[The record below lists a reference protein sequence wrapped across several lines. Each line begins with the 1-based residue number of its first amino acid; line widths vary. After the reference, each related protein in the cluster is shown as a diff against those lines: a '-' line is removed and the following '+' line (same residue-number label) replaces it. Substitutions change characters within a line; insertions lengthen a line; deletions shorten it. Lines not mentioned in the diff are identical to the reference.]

1 MFIPSLIMILALMFH
16 CQDPYSVKR
25 QRMVREQI
33 EARGVHHTP
42 TLQAMLKVPR
52 HLFVPEAIRHL
63 AYEDHPLPIGY
74 NQTISQPYIVAYM
87 TAIVEPKPNFK
98 ALEIGTGSGYQAAIL
113 AEIVDTVFTIEI
125 IGELAASAQER
136 LLEMG
141 YKNVAV
147 RHGDGYVGWPEHAP
161 FDVIIVTAGADDIPP
176 PLFRQLKEGGKM
188 VIPVGPSYS
197 VQSLLLVSKKE
208 GKMTK
213 KTLMPVRFVPFTREK
228 E

>member
-1 MFIPSLIMILALMFH
+1 MFMPSLILVMALMLH
-16 CQDPYSVKR
+16 CQDPYSAKR
-25 QRMVREQI
+25 QRMVRDQI
-33 EARGVHHTP
+33 EARGVDNP
-42 TLQAMLKVPR
+42 LTLQALSKVPR
-52 HLFVPEAIRHL
+52 HLFVPEAFRHL

-87 TAIVEPKPNFK
+87 TAVVEPKPHFK
-98 ALEIGTGSGYQAAIL
+98 ALEIGTGSGYQAAVL
-113 AEIVDTVFTIEI
+113 AEIVDSIFTIEI

-141 YKNVAV
+141 YKNIVV
-147 RHGDGYVGWPEHAP
+147 RHGDGYAGWPEHAP
-161 FDVIIVTAGADDIPP
+161 FDVIVVTAGADDIPP
-176 PLFRQLKEGGKM
+176 PLFEQLKEGGNM

-197 VQSLLLVSKKE
+197 VQSLLLVSKKN

-213 KTLMPVRFVPFTREK
+213 KNLMPVRFVPFTREK